1 MLSWNYKWHVKLS
14 GNSLNLAE
22 SQSAESHQRKSSQQL
37 HFVRSFVRSR
47 NEARG
52 FTVDDFRPRAQNSR
66 TSKWTWN
73 IFGTFQ
79 WTIPIE
85 EWLKLQLWTLCPA
98 EFKGK
103 KTRNPPKKTFPH
115 QKRWHHMVRLSGSVI
130 QRKNV
135 IQMTFDCFF
144 LKTWSWFHQSS
155 SLRWFEH
162 HHILIVIPN
171 CNKIQLN
178 QTVNQYEHYIEATR
192 EKMCKVNHSDPM
204 RWHDWAPRT
213 MQK

>member
-103 KTRNPPKKTFPH
+103 KNSKSSQKNLSAPKTLTPYGEIKWFGDSKKKCHPNDI
-115 QKRWHHMVRLSGSVI
+115 RL
-130 QRKNV
+130 
-135 IQMTFDCFF
+135 FF
-144 LKTWSWFHQSS
+144 SQNMELISS
-155 SLRWFEH
+155 IIKPSMIW
-162 HHILIVIPN
+162 
-171 CNKIQLN
+171 
-178 QTVNQYEHYIEATR
+178 TSSYI
-192 EKMCKVNHSDPM
+192 NSYS
-204 RWHDWAPRT
+204 
-213 MQK
+213 